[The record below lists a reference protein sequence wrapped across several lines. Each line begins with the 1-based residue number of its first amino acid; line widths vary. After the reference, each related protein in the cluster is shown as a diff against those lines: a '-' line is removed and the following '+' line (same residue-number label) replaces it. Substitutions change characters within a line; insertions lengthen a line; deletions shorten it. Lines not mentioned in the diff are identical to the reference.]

1 MQMKTKASFAT
12 VNAERNTLSGCIL
25 LGSEVLTLL
34 NGISWSKQL
43 INAIVTHVSMDADAV
58 QSIEK

>member
-1 MQMKTKASFAT
+1 MKTKASFAA
-12 VNAERNTLSGCIL
+12 VNAERNTLSACIL
-25 LGSEVLTLL
+25 LVSEVLTLL

-58 QSIEK
+58 QRIEN